1 MLSSMIKSKE
11 YMQWNKTSKNRF
23 KFDMIVRNCHS
34 EVSKFLQDILVIFEF
49 LMNPQSD
56 IEIRMDTLVLI

>member
-1 MLSSMIKSKE
+1 
-11 YMQWNKTSKNRF
+11 
-23 KFDMIVRNCHS
+23 MIVRNCHS